1 MFPDNPCSLLPK
13 FEDESCA
20 GIWKLPKELSHVGGG
35 VWNELKTW
43 GGGWN
48 GSGDGSWNEYKTEG
62 GGWNGGGGGGGGGG
76 GMNGAGLGRMTTVM
90 EDKKDYCYYYYC
102 SFWVLLCLLIYLI
115 DFE

>member
-48 GSGDGSWNEYKTEG
+48 DSGDGSWNEYKTEG
-62 GGWNGGGGGGGGGG
+62 GGWNGGGGGGGG
-76 GMNGAGLGRMTTVM
+76 MNGAGLGRMTTVM
-90 EDKKDYCYYYYC
+90 EDEKDYCYYYYC

>member
-76 GMNGAGLGRMTTVM
+76 MNGAGLGRMTTVM
-90 EDKKDYCYYYYC
+90 EDEKDYCYYYYC